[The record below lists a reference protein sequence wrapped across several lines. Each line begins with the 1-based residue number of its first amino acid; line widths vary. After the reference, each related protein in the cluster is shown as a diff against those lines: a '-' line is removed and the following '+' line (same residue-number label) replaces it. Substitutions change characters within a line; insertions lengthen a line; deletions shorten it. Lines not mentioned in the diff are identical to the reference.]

1 VKRSVIL
8 EIPVRFDPGLFVPLK
23 NFAGALVAALLCSPL
38 AFAQSWPTKP
48 IRWISPWPAG
58 GANDVFSRAL
68 AQKLTESLGQPV
80 VVDNKAG
87 AAGTIGSDLAAKSPG
102 DGYTIVMGSS
112 PTHAIAP
119 SVYANLPYD
128 PIRDFVPVTLVAV
141 VPNVLIVHPSVPAK
155 SVAELIAYAKAN
167 PGKINFASTGNGT
180 SQHLSAELFKTMTGI
195 DIVHVPYKGTAP
207 ALTELLSGTVQMAFE
222 NMPVLLPHIQAGKL
236 RALAV
241 TPAKRSAVLPDL
253 PTVAE
258 AGVPGYEAAVWF
270 GVLVPAKTPRPIVD
284 KLHEEIM
291 KALETP
297 NLKMRMASLG
307 AEVVGLGPDQFASYL
322 SQEIPKWAKVVKA
335 AGVTP
340 Q

>member
-1 VKRSVIL
+1 MKLLTGGRAAIAT
-8 EIPVRFDPGLFVPLK
+8 LF
-23 NFAGALVAALLCSPL
+23 ALMAALLCSSNAL
-38 AFAQSWPTKP
+38 AQQPWPNKP

-58 GANDVFSRAL
+58 GANDIFSRAI

-119 SVYANLPYD
+119 SVYSALPYD

-141 VPNVLIVHPSVPAK
+141 VPNVLVVHPSVPAK

-167 PGKINFASTGNGT
+167 PGKINFSSTGNGT
-180 SQHLSAELFKTMTGI
+180 SQHLSGELFKTLTGV
-195 DIVHVPYKGTAP
+195 DIVHIPYKGTAP
-207 ALTELLSGTVQMAFE
+207 ALTELLAGTVQMAFE
-222 NMPVLLPHIQAGKL
+222 NLPTMLPHIQSGKL

-241 TPAKRSAVLPDL
+241 TLAKRSAAMPDL

-258 AGVPGYEAAVWF
+258 AGVPGYEASVWF
-270 GVLVPAKTPRPIVD
+270 GVLMPAKTPRPIVD
-284 KLHEEIM
+284 RLHDEVM

-297 NLKMRMASLG
+297 DLKMRMASLG
-307 AEVVGLGPDQFASYL
+307 AEVVGLGPDQFAAYL
-322 SQEIPKWAKVVKA
+322 TKEIPKWAQVVKA